1 MRRPYAKRVG
11 PPRPKRRRRPIMP
24 ACGSLVGYFPSKRAF
39 FAAIVEEEGAKL
51 LRASTPD
58 LSLPPFDQ
66 IKAGLEVYIDHA
78 EHFPDGYRMAHQAA
92 ITDSDLCPTRQTRI
106 NVQRDRN
113 PRQPGHRDACGQR
126 DSDSGHELARFRAS
140 RHSRLARHPRHLP
153 RRTARPVHPRAVG
166 RGRTATRSPRDVAPL
181 RNRPSGNKPPQARR
195 QTRLGCVDGPATATR
210 TNTAESNTQSYQ

>member
-1 MRRPYAKRVG
+1 MRKGWV
-11 PPRPKRRRRPIMP
+11 RRAQNAAGRPIMP

-39 FAAIVEEEGAKL
+39 FAAIMEEEGAKL

-78 EHFPDGYRMAHQAA
+78 EHFPDGYRLAHQAV

-126 DSDSGHELARFRAS
+126 DSDSGHQ
-140 RHSRLARHPRHLP
+140 
-153 RRTARPVHPRAVG
+153 TARRLHA
-166 RGRTATRSPRDVAPL
+166 APKSLL
-181 RNRPSGNKPPQARR
+181 RCRR
-195 QTRLGCVDGPATATR
+195 R
-210 TNTAESNTQSYQ
+210 